1 VTACPRN
8 ATLFRS
14 SSTQPRYRPPRFLAA
29 VFRFW
34 GCDVKE
40 IEISSSSSAA
50 TNPAR
55 GPSREHLSDRSAAQA
70 GEEGLLQLVLLVEEV
85 LFLRWQDLGDDP
97 AHNDERIAMKAIA
110 NDLWAI
116 KIFKLRWPDIKQ
128 DD

>member
-1 VTACPRN
+1 MLRFSGPVAPSH
-8 ATLFRS
+8 AIALHGSLQPFFDFGGAMSKRS
-14 SSTQPRYRPPRFLAA
+14 KFLHP
-29 VFRFW
+29 
-34 GCDVKE
+34 
-40 IEISSSSSAA
+40 SSAA

-55 GPSREHLSDRSAAQA
+55 GPSREPLSDKSAAEA

-97 AHNDERIAMKAIA
+97 THNDECIAMKAIA

-116 KIFKLRWPDIKQ
+116 KICKLRWPDIKQ